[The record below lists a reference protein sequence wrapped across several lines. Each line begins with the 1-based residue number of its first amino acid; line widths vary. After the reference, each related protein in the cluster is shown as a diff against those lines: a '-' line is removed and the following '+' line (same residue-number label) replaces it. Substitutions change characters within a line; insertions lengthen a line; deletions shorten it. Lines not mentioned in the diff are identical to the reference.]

1 MMNVQFCKI
10 YDVDNHQLLVV
21 KENTKKGKFL
31 CVLIMWVDEN
41 IQTRKEIS
49 FGAKEVREGYF
60 DIFNEQDAKDYVE
73 SVLKIIKS

>member
-1 MMNVQFCKI
+1 MKVKFCKI
-10 YDVDNHQLLVV
+10 YEVDSHQLLVV

-41 IQTRKEIS
+41 VQTRKEMS
-49 FGAKEVREGYF
+49 FGAKEARNGYF
-60 DIFNEQDAKDYVE
+60 QIFNEEDAKDYVE